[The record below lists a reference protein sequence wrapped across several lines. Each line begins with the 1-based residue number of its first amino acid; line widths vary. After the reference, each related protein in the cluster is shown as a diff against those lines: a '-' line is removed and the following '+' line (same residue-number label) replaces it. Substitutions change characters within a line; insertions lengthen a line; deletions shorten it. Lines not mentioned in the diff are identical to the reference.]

1 MRHVYLILFV
11 LPFSVFCQN
20 FDLNTVQKINAVR
33 YKKADKALDILS
45 SSADYTAVATPLITL
60 ATGYAKND
68 TELKQKGL
76 NMAVGVIGT
85 YGIGYILKST
95 VNRKRPY
102 EIDPKIQN
110 YRLENDSSFPSG
122 STSLAFT
129 NATNLTIAF
138 PKWYVA
144 VPAYAYAT
152 GVGYA
157 RMHLGAHFP
166 TDVLAGAAIGTASAF
181 ISRSLNN
188 ALRNKVRK
196 RYLKRAQ
203 GAEQ

>member
-1 MRHVYLILFV
+1 MKYFYLLFFL
-11 LPFSVFCQN
+11 LPFTAFCQN

-33 YKKADKALDILS
+33 YKKADKALDLLS
-45 SSADYTAVATPLITL
+45 SSADYTALASPLITF

-85 YGIGYILKST
+85 YGVGYILKST

-110 YRLENDSSFPSG
+110 YRIENDSSFPSG
-122 STSLAFT
+122 STSLAFC

-152 GVGYA
+152 GIGYA
-157 RMHLGAHFP
+157 RMHLGSHFP

-196 RYLKRAQ
+196 RYVKRSQ
-203 GAEQ
+203 RVEK

>member
-1 MRHVYLILFV
+1 MKYLVIFFSFIVYGSIA
-11 LPFSVFCQN
+11 QN
-20 FDLNTVQKINAVR
+20 FDLNTVQKINAYR

-45 SSADYTAVATPLITL
+45 SSADYTALASPIITL
-60 ATGYAKND
+60 STGFIKND

-76 NMAVGVIGT
+76 NMAIGVVGT
-85 YGIGYILKST
+85 YGIGYILKTT

-102 EIDPKIQN
+102 EIDPKIKG
-110 YRLENDSSFPSG
+110 YRIENDSSFPSG
-122 STSLAFT
+122 STALAFT
-129 NATNLTIAF
+129 NATNLTLAF

-152 GVGYA
+152 GIGYA

-181 ISRSLNN
+181 ISKSLNN

-196 RYLKRAQ
+196 RKVKRSQ
-203 GAEQ
+203 YDE